1 MGIDKTRVNLQS
13 LPILR
18 NCLFQPLM
26 FFQEGAIAIMGLGGL
41 WHQTHSGFAL
51 RRRFLNAPELIPR
64 DVHLPVPEC
73 TKRNDK
79 NSRPFGAV
87 QGPTRKKPFR
97 RDISGATT
105 DAERLSSG
113 FFPYFPNEPVV
124 IKMQEGGSGHHPGKY
139 AFDYV
144 DPDARLEIAQRPVGE
159 NQAHVKTNQRATAPE
174 HETHKPA
181 DRAVCLDPFPIVNP
195 NQREVLDI
203 VKYFEQCDA
212 DENACHDVVAVPPK
226 GNAGDEKHQLDRAW

>member
-1 MGIDKTRVNLQS
+1 MASVLQS
-13 LPILR
+13 VCIIDMRPRTIR
-18 NCLFQPLM
+18 KISDDHG
-26 FFQEGAIAIMGLGGL
+26 E
-41 WHQTHSGFAL
+41 AL
-51 RRRFLNAPELIPR
+51 ELIPR

-79 NSRPFGAV
+79 NSRPFRAV

-144 DPDARLEIAQRPVGE
+144 DPRSE
-159 NQAHVKTNQRATAPE
+159 E
-174 HETHKPA
+174 HTSELQSPM
-181 DRAVCLDPFPIVNP
+181 
-195 NQREVLDI
+195 
-203 VKYFEQCDA
+203 Y
-212 DENACHDVVAVPPK
+212 
-226 GNAGDEKHQLDRAW
+226 